1 MEINNNT
8 LNKDIGLIER
18 DCGYWDYDFQY
29 GDIVHTKNKE
39 SLRTGL
45 IIACL
50 TSWNYLN
57 RQENPTYAEFGNKAY
72 WELKKKKSN
81 MVEYTIKQY
90 FLEVLNRIRRV
101 NRVID
106 LQVLDTKN
114 DPNAYDVVFI
124 VEAINDEIVQGKFNI
139 TTNYGLGTTYFT
151 IEQLNDVATPNK
163 PSTFNIIIHTEYG
176 NTLHDELIYAYR
188 ILEDDTEQFIGAYN
202 NNKPIPI
209 TALPNFN
216 KEKVKFKYNGNE
228 LFNGCESDNY
238 EILSIP
244 FYFTIGENEHLQMI
258 KHPDSTVKGWLG
270 EIVNSIEEMT
280 DTTMNYL
287 LSDGEKDY
295 YKYYY
300 DNNEWVHEA
309 EKVYQLINKPND
321 LKEGDIRLFIEDL
334 NGELTV
340 ISKVHMEN
348 NHIYYDL

>member
-8 LNKDIGLIER
+8 LNKDINLIER

-57 RQENPTYAEFGNKAY
+57 RQENPTYSEFGNKAY
-72 WELKKKKSN
+72 LELKKKKSS

-106 LQVLDTKN
+106 LQVLNTKN
-114 DPNAYDVVFI
+114 DPNAYDVAFI
-124 VEAINDEIVQGKFNI
+124 VEAINDEIVNGRFNI
-139 TTNYGLGTTYFT
+139 TTDYGLSTTYFT
-151 IEQLNDVATPNK
+151 IEQLSNVATPNR
-163 PSTFNIIIHTEYG
+163 PSQFNIIINTEYG
-176 NTLHDELIYAYR
+176 NILNDELIYAYR
-188 ILEDDTEQFIGAYN
+188 ILEDGNEQFIGAYY
-202 NNKPIPI
+202 NNKPVPI

-216 KEKVKFKYNGNE
+216 KEKVKFKFNGNK

-244 FYFTIGENEHLQMI
+244 FYFTIDENEDLQMI
-258 KHPDSTVKGWLG
+258 KHPDTTVKAWLG
-270 EIVNSIEEMT
+270 TITDDIEKIT
-280 DTTMNYL
+280 DPAIIYL
-287 LSDGEKDY
+287 LSDGEGDY

-300 DNNEWVHEA
+300 SDGEWKHDSD
-309 EKVYQLINKPND
+309 KVYALINKPTD
-321 LKEGDIRLFIEDL
+321 LKNEDIRLFIEDL